1 MVNVSRRAVLVAAAG
16 AVLAGCGRQPAPTP
30 SMTPTPLPTPTPTPT
45 PEVDRRP
52 RWPLTGELVD
62 DAATLRR
69 PAVAVKVPDNRNEHP
84 QVGINDADVVF
95 VQLDGYPDAQGQS
108 STRLMPVFHSR
119 MPSGVAPV
127 RSIRPVDV
135 PLLSPASVVLGS
147 TGATGWVK
155 AYASA
160 HSQYFSSEHQYL
172 TSKGTGAYSIDQS
185 RVRTLDGQTYYDRA
199 VVCHPEP
206 LGALAPRFADGPS
219 RPYFPFATGSEL
231 PSADAGVPAVT
242 VTVPWK
248 VRDTYSMGYAFDGRV
263 YQRSMPW
270 GPHVLA
276 DKQRVTTE
284 NILVIKAKQTRR
296 KLGPGEG
303 GNEPMHEII
312 DGSGAFVYCHGGRA
326 VTGTWSKGAVNQL
339 FTFTLDGGEPLLMS
353 PGRTFVEL
361 ADAGADVRF
370 S

>member
-1 MVNVSRRAVLVAAAG
+1 MVNLSRRSVLVATVGAA
-16 AVLAGCGRQPAPTP
+16 LAGCARPPAPTP
-30 SMTPTPLPTPTPTPT
+30 SGTPTLAPTPTPT

-52 RWPLTGELVD
+52 RWPLTGVVAD
-62 DAATLRR
+62 DPGALRR
-69 PAVAVKVPDNRNEHP
+69 PAVAVKVPDNRPEHP
-84 QVGINDADVVF
+84 QVGINDADIVF
-95 VQLDGYPDAQGQS
+95 VQLDGYPDARGQS
-108 STRLMPVFHSR
+108 STRLMPVYHSR
-119 MPSGVAPV
+119 MPAGVAPV

-135 PLLSPASVVLGS
+135 PLLAPASVVLGS

-172 TSKGTGAYSIDQS
+172 TSKGTGAYSIDQA

-206 LGALAPRFADGPS
+206 LGALAPRFADGPA
-219 RPYFPFATGSEL
+219 RPYFPFATGRER
-231 PSADAGVPAVT
+231 PSTDAGVPAAA

-248 VRDTYSMGYAFDGRV
+248 VKDTYSMAYAFDGEV
-263 YQRSMPW
+263 YRRSMPW

-276 DKQRVTTE
+276 DQERVTTD
-284 NILVIKAKQTRR
+284 NILVIKAKQTMRT
-296 KLGPGEG
+296 LAPGGG

-326 VTGTWSKGAVNQL
+326 VTGTWSKAAVDQL
-339 FTFTLDGGEPLLMS
+339 FAFTLDGGGPLTMS

-370 S
+370 A